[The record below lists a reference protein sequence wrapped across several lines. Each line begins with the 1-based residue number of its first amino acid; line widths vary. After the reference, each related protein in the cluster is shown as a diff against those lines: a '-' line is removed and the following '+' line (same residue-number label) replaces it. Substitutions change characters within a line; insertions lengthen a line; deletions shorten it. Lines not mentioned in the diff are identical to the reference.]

1 MLLYALMVATDCR
14 GFCMG
19 WLISD
24 VKIRLG
30 KEREPMKRIK

>member
-1 MLLYALMVATDCR
+1 
-14 GFCMG
+14 MG